1 MRNPRS
7 RAALAAAALALGLAA
22 PAAAQPAAHADS
34 AVRPIENYRREVFR
48 YQRGGRPDPF
58 QPLLSAADL
67 GYRVE
72 DLRLASII
80 YSPNPRQSIAVFT
93 VGDSAGRHRLR
104 TGQRLGSI
112 MVLAIHPRRVDV
124 QVNDF
129 GVARVQSLTF
139 QRTAR
144 AIAPGPGAGAAT
156 APGATA
162 SQPVIIQ
169 APAPAA
175 PAAPTGPLRR
185 GGQRR
190 PEQPGAQPG
199 AAQQP
204 QAPPRTQQQPRTQP
218 RGSGATLAR
227 PSTAQTP

>member
-1 MRNPRS
+1 MKNPRS
-7 RAALAAAALALGLAA
+7 RAALAAVALALGLAA
-22 PAAAQPAAHADS
+22 PAAAQPAAPADS

-72 DLRLASII
+72 DLRLASIV

-112 MVLAIHPRRVDV
+112 TVLAIYPRRVDV

-144 AIAPGPGAGAAT
+144 TIAPGPGAGAAAGGT
-156 APGATA
+156 TT
-162 SQPVIIQ
+162 QPVIIQ

-175 PAAPTGPLRR
+175 PAAPSGPL
-185 GGQRR
+185 
-190 PEQPGAQPG
+190 
-199 AAQQP
+199 
-204 QAPPRTQQQPRTQP
+204 
-218 RGSGATLAR
+218 
-227 PSTAQTP
+227 

>member
-22 PAAAQPAAHADS
+22 PAAAQPAAPADS

-72 DLRLASII
+72 DLRLASIV

-93 VGDSAGRHRLR
+93 VGDSAARHRLR

-112 MVLAIHPRRVDV
+112 TVLAIYPRRVDV

-129 GVARVQSLTF
+129 GVSRVQSLTF

-144 AIAPGPGAGAAT
+144 AIAPGPGAGAA
-156 APGATA
+156 GAGTTT
-162 SQPVIIQ
+162 QPVIIQ
-169 APAPAA
+169 APAPAQ
-175 PAAPTGPLRR
+175 PAAPSGPLRR
-185 GGQRR
+185 GGR
-190 PEQPGAQPG
+190 PKAEQPAAQPQQG

-204 QAPPRTQQQPRTQP
+204 QAQPRTQP
-218 RGSGATLAR
+218 RGNAPTLAR
-227 PSTAQTP
+227 PGAQTP

>member
-1 MRNPRS
+1 V
-7 RAALAAAALALGLAA
+7 ALALGLAA
-22 PAAAQPAAHADS
+22 PAAAQPSAPADS

-112 MVLAIHPRRVDV
+112 TVLAIYPRRVDV

-139 QRTAR
+139 QRSAR
-144 AIAPGPGAGAAT
+144 AIAPGPGAGAAAAQG
-156 APGATA
+156 APGATVT
-162 SQPVIIQ
+162 QPVIIQ

-175 PAAPTGPLRR
+175 PAAPSGPLRR

-190 PEQPGAQPG
+190 PEQPAAQPG
-199 AAQQP
+199 APQQP
-204 QAPPRTQQQPRTQP
+204 QAQPGTQQQPRTQP
-218 RGSGATLAR
+218 RGNGATLAR
-227 PSTAQTP
+227 PSSSQNP

>member
-7 RAALAAAALALGLAA
+7 RAALAAVVLALGLAA
-22 PAAAQPAAHADS
+22 PAAAQPAAPADS
-34 AVRPIENYRREVFR
+34 AVRPIESYRREVFR

-72 DLRLASII
+72 DLRLASIV

-112 MVLAIHPRRVDV
+112 TVLAIYPRRVDV

-144 AIAPGPGAGAAT
+144 TMAPGPGAGAA
-156 APGATA
+156 AA
-162 SQPVIIQ
+162 SGGTTQPVIIQ
-169 APAPAA
+169 APAPAQ
-175 PAAPTGPLRR
+175 PAAPSGPLRR

-190 PEQPGAQPG
+190 PAEQQPGAQPQP
-199 AAQQP
+199 AAPQQ
-204 QAPPRTQQQPRTQP
+204 QPRTQQQPR
-218 RGSGATLAR
+218 GNGATLAR
-227 PSTAQTP
+227 PSSTQTP

>member
-7 RAALAAAALALGLAA
+7 SAALAAVALALGLAA
-22 PAAAQPAAHADS
+22 PAAAQPAAPADS
-34 AVRPIENYRREVFR
+34 AVRPIEGYRREVFR

-72 DLRLASII
+72 DLRLASIV

-112 MVLAIHPRRVDV
+112 TVLAIYPRRVDV

-144 AIAPGPGAGAAT
+144 TMAPGPGAGAAA
-156 APGATA
+156 APGTTT
-162 SQPVIIQ
+162 QPVIIQ

-175 PAAPTGPLRR
+175 PAAPSGPLRR

-190 PEQPGAQPG
+190 PEQPGAQPQP
-199 AAQQP
+199 AAPQQ
-204 QAPPRTQQQPRTQP
+204 QPRTQQQPR
-218 RGSGATLAR
+218 GNGATLAR
-227 PSTAQTP
+227 PSSSQTP

>member
-1 MRNPRS
+1 V
-7 RAALAAAALALGLAA
+7 ALALGLAA
-22 PAAAQPAAHADS
+22 PAAAQPAAPADS
-34 AVRPIENYRREVFR
+34 AVRPIEGYRREVFR

-72 DLRLASII
+72 DLRLASIV

-112 MVLAIHPRRVDV
+112 TVLAIYPRRVDV

-144 AIAPGPGAGAAT
+144 TMAPGPGAGAAA
-156 APGATA
+156 APGTTT
-162 SQPVIIQ
+162 QPVIIQ

-175 PAAPTGPLRR
+175 PAAPSGPLRR

-190 PEQPGAQPG
+190 PEQPGAQPQP
-199 AAQQP
+199 AAPQQ
-204 QAPPRTQQQPRTQP
+204 QPRTQQQPR
-218 RGSGATLAR
+218 GNGATLAR
-227 PSTAQTP
+227 PSSSQTP

>member
-1 MRNPRS
+1 V
-7 RAALAAAALALGLAA
+7 ALAMGLAA
-22 PAAAQPAAHADS
+22 PAAAQPAAPADS
-34 AVRPIENYRREVFR
+34 AVRPIESYRREVFR

-72 DLRLASII
+72 DLRLASIV

-93 VGDSAGRHRLR
+93 VGDSAARHRLR

-112 MVLAIHPRRVDV
+112 TVLAIYPRRVDV

-129 GVARVQSLTF
+129 GVSRVQSLTF

-144 AIAPGPGAGAAT
+144 AIAPGPGAGGAPAGTAT
-156 APGATA
+156 
-162 SQPVIIQ
+162 QPVIIQ
-169 APAPAA
+169 APAPAQ
-175 PAAPTGPLRR
+175 PAAPSGPLRR

-190 PEQPGAQPG
+190 PEQPAAQPQQG
-199 AAQQP
+199 APQQP
-204 QAPPRTQQQPRTQP
+204 QAQPRTQP
-218 RGSGATLAR
+218 RGNGPTLAR
-227 PSTAQTP
+227 PGAQTP

>member
-7 RAALAAAALALGLAA
+7 RAALAAVALALGLAA
-22 PAAAQPAAHADS
+22 PASAQPAAPADS

-72 DLRLASII
+72 DLRLASIV
-80 YSPNPRQSIAVFT
+80 YSPDPRQSIAVFT

-112 MVLAIHPRRVDV
+112 TVLAIYPRRVDV

-144 AIAPGPGAGAAT
+144 GIAPGPGAGAAAAAGGT
-156 APGATA
+156 TT
-162 SQPVIIQ
+162 QPVIIQ

-175 PAAPTGPLRR
+175 PAAPSGPLRR

-190 PEQPGAQPG
+190 PPEQPGAQPQPQPG
-199 AAQQP
+199 AAQQ
-204 QAPPRTQQQPRTQP
+204 QPPRTQQQPR
-218 RGSGATLAR
+218 GNGATLAR
-227 PSTAQTP
+227 PSSTQTP

>member
-7 RAALAAAALALGLAA
+7 RAALAAVALALGLAA
-22 PAAAQPAAHADS
+22 PAAAQPAAPGDS
-34 AVRPIENYRREVFR
+34 AVRPIEGYRREVFR

-72 DLRLASII
+72 DLRLASIV

-93 VGDSAGRHRLR
+93 VGDSAARHRLR

-112 MVLAIHPRRVDV
+112 TVLAIYPRRVDV

-144 AIAPGPGAGAAT
+144 AIAPGPGAGAAAA
-156 APGATA
+156 APAGT
-162 SQPVIIQ
+162 QPVIIQ
-169 APAPAA
+169 APTPAA
-175 PAAPTGPLRR
+175 PAAPSGPLRR

-190 PEQPGAQPG
+190 PEQPGAQPQPG
-199 AAQQP
+199 AAPP
-204 QAPPRTQQQPRTQP
+204 QAQPRTQQ
-218 RGSGATLAR
+218 RGSGTTLAR
-227 PSTAQTP
+227 PSSTQNP